1 MPGAAPTPE
10 DALSL
15 LDAAA
20 VRRWSV
26 LVRSALA
33 SRRAEIDE
41 LNVFPVPDGDTGTN
55 LYLTFDAAVERT
67 LAHEETGGAG
77 ALLVV
82 FAKSLL
88 WTARGNSGV
97 ILSQLAR
104 GLADACQHL
113 DVIDGPALAA
123 GLLRADERAW
133 QAVSDPKDGTIL
145 SVARAVSEAAQAAAG
160 DGLYAVSLAALDAG
174 RLALARTPEQ
184 LPVLA
189 RAGVVDAGGAG
200 YVIMLE
206 CLERLCAGDDGRV
219 ALGLGSTER
228 RARPGLPRAAGSP
241 AAVSDPGSLDRGD
254 GGDGDQLGDDWEGP
268 TYEVMFLLRDSGD
281 EAVAI
286 LRERLVS
293 LGDSVLVVGGE
304 QEWHVHAHVDDA
316 GAAVEAGIDAGR
328 PHRVRIT
335 HLVTDWSRRHRVT
348 VTADV
353 DDPAPVADG
362 SCTGAAHRSRGQRSG
377 IVACTVGE
385 GLADVFRAAGA
396 VVVPAR
402 PGRRASTGS
411 LIEAIHEQ
419 HDRGGDGVVVLPND
433 EDTELAAA
441 AAARAVA
448 DDGIEALVVR
458 ARTVVQGIAA
468 LAVFE
473 PAASVRANVQAM
485 QSAAS
490 ATRHG
495 GVTVATRAALTSGGE
510 CRPGDVLGVVD
521 GDVVVVGSD
530 EVAVAGEVVHR
541 LLSSGGELLTL
552 VMGASAP
559 TGLAQ
564 QLAARA
570 RAERPGVEVSEI
582 VGGQGV
588 YSVLLGVE

>member
-1 MPGAAPTPE
+1 MPGAVPTPE
-10 DALSL
+10 DALTL
-15 LDAAA
+15 LDAAG

-33 SRRAEIDE
+33 SRRSEIDE

-67 LAHEETGGAG
+67 LAHEETDGAG
-77 ALLVV
+77 ALLEV
-82 FAKSLL
+82 FARNLL

-104 GLADACQHL
+104 GLADACSHL
-113 DVIDGPALAA
+113 AVIDGPALAA
-123 GLLRADERAW
+123 GLARADERAW

-145 SVARAVSEAAQAAAG
+145 SVARAVSEAARTAAG

-174 RLALARTPEQ
+174 RLALARTPQQ

-219 ALGLGSTER
+219 AVGLGSAGR
-228 RARPGLPRAAGSP
+228 SARPRLPAAGP
-241 AAVSDPGSLDRGD
+241 ATGSEAGSEVARGV
-254 GGDGDQLGDDWEGP
+254 GPDWAGP
-268 TYEVMFLLRDSGD
+268 AYEVMYLLRDSGD
-281 EAVAI
+281 EAVEA
-286 LRERLVS
+286 LRERLVA

-304 QEWHVHAHVDDA
+304 GEWNVHAHVDDA

-335 HLVTDWSRRHRVT
+335 HLLTDPRRPHV
-348 VTADV
+348 AGGAGSPDA
-353 DDPAPVADG
+353 PAGRRPHG
-362 SCTGAAHRSRGQRSG
+362 PRTG
-377 IVACTVGE
+377 IVVCTDGE
-385 GLADVFRAAGA
+385 GLAEVFREAGA

-402 PGRRASTGS
+402 PGWRASTGS

-419 HDRGGDGVVVLPND
+419 RGRGVDGVVVLPND
-433 EDTELAAA
+433 DDTELAAA
-441 AAARAVA
+441 AAVRAVA
-448 DDGIEALVVR
+448 DDGIDARVVR
-458 ARTVVQGIAA
+458 ARSAVQGIAA
-468 LAVFE
+468 LAVLD
-473 PAASVRANVQAM
+473 PAADVGSNVVAM

-495 GVTVATRAALTSGGE
+495 AVTVATRAAMTSGGE
-510 CRPGDVLGVVD
+510 CRPGDVLGIVD
-521 GDVVVVGSD
+521 GEVVVVGSD
-530 EVAVAGEVVHR
+530 EVVVGGEVVR
-541 LLSSGGELLTL
+541 SLLSGGGELLTL
-552 VMGASAP
+552 LVGASAA
-559 TGLAQ
+559 TGLALE
-564 QLAARA
+564 LAARA
-570 RAERPGVEVSEI
+570 RAERPSVEVSEI
-582 VGGQGV
+582 VGGQHV